1 MGLFL
6 YVMKYVAAYLLAA
19 LGGKAEPSSA
29 DVTSILKAAGADVD
43 SDKLAALL
51 KSMEGKSLDEILAAG
66 RSKISSMAPAAGGGG
81 GAAPA
86 AAGGAAPAAAAKEP
100 EPEEEEGD
108 DDMGFSLF
116 D

>member
-1 MGLFL
+1 
-6 YVMKYVAAYLLAA
+6 MKYVAAYLLAA
-19 LGGKAEPSSA
+19 LGGKASPSEG

-43 SDKLAALL
+43 SARLSALF
-51 KSMEGKSLDEILAAG
+51 KSLEGKSLEEVLEAG
-66 RSKISSMAPAAGGGG
+66 RKKISSMAPAG

-86 AAGGAAPAAAAKEP
+86 AGAAAAAPAAAAAKA
-100 EPEEEEGD
+100 PEEEAD

>member
-1 MGLFL
+1 MG
-6 YVMKYVAAYLLAA
+6 KYVAAYLLAA
-19 LGGKAEPSSA
+19 LGGKATPSSG

-66 RSKISSMAPAAGGGG
+66 RSKISSMAPASGGG

-100 EPEEEEGD
+100 EPEEEEGTTTWA
-108 DDMGFSLF
+108 SACSIKLRI
-116 D
+116 